1 MFSIINTTN
10 QKCNIKFVWPYIF
23 VHNIFVGMFH
33 EINLSPF
40 NIILIKVLI
49 VVDILTKVHL
59 AHVTTMIVAFDRWIK
74 IHYTFH
80 VIKIYLL

>member
-1 MFSIINTTN
+1 
-10 QKCNIKFVWPYIF
+10 
-23 VHNIFVGMFH
+23 MFH

-40 NIILIKVLI
+40 NIIFIKVSI

-59 AHVTTMIVAFDRWIK
+59 AHVTTMIVAFDIWIK

-80 VIKIYLL
+80 IIKSLIIITIPLHL